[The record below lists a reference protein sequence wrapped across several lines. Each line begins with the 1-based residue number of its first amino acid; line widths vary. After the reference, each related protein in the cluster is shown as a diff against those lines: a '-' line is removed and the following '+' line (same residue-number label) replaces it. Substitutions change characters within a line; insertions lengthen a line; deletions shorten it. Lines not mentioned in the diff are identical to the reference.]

1 MKLYNIYRTL
11 HLTVLVLAVTSCSKN
26 EPMAPDGTEPG
37 QPVSI
42 SITDGGYVSADACN
56 ATNDPASRAVEN
68 GYTTEFTEG
77 DACGLFVVRGGKPV
91 YSNEKLTAERDAATG
106 DLVWKTEEG
115 TTLSGGL
122 SDEHYYLY
130 YPYQTDMTDKTATL
144 TGNAPTDAEFF
155 APLIA
160 SWQPQKDQ
168 STYANYTKSD
178 LMTAKGTAAKGTNNT
193 LRLSFSMTHRM
204 ALAVIEMPTTTY
216 KFENATDIPDFTTP
230 VAASFTGNNLPFRNT
245 DGCYRFLYNSA
256 TSPSLAGSYDNEQ
269 KEFSFSP
276 SATAGSYK
284 RYKVDGAATTV
295 KKCTMQPG
303 DFYCRD
309 AEGNG
314 YVIPQEASFALSQH
328 QCIGIVYYLDD
339 ITGDNSGL
347 LDTKFPNGTHGIV
360 MSLWDIDENG
370 EPKDGNGIM
379 TWTYGDS
386 ESVYDWIK
394 NNISILEAIGAI
406 EIPDIQETDSYSG
419 YANTCAIRA
428 YNEHLSPDDN
438 RRVKPLYALDAF
450 SIKEAYK
457 APSNSSGWYWPSCEE
472 LKVMFLG
479 QGNSKGT
486 SGRDLLDRQIGKLP
500 LKDTSKPEQPANAIK
515 LGIAERW
522 SSTEYNRQA
531 EIAWSIN
538 SNGEAG
544 KYPKYDE
551 FMGYRVRPVLA
562 F

>member
-1 MKLYNIYRTL
+1 MTKLQILYPI
-11 HLTVLVLAVTSCSKN
+11 LAVTLLLASCTADDNTTFVPN
-26 EPMAPDGTEPG
+26 EAQRLSVT
-37 QPVSI
+37 
-42 SITDGGYVSADACN
+42 ITDGGYTSATTDDTS
-56 ATNDPASRAVEN
+56 ATSATRATEN

-77 DACGLFVVRGGKPV
+77 DACGLFVVRSGQMI
-91 YSNEKLTAERDAATG
+91 YSNEKLTAEKDAVTG
-106 DLVWKTEEG
+106 DLVWKPEEG
-115 TTLSGGL
+115 TTLFGGL

-130 YPYQTDMTDKTATL
+130 YPYQASMDGKTAAL

-160 SWQPQKDQ
+160 SWQPQEDQ
-168 STYANYTKSD
+168 STYDNYTKSD
-178 LMTAKGTAAKGTNNT
+178 LMTAKGTAAKGANNT
-193 LRLSFSMTHRM
+193 LRLSFAMTHRM
-204 ALAVIEMPTTTY
+204 TLAVIEMPATTY
-216 KFENATDIPDFTTP
+216 KFENTTDIPDFTTP
-230 VAASFTGNNLPFRNT
+230 VAASFTGNNQPFRNT
-245 DGCYRFLYNSA
+245 DGCYRFLYNST

-269 KEFSFSP
+269 KEFSFNP

-295 KKCTMQPG
+295 KKCMMQPG

-314 YVIPQEASFALSQH
+314 YVIPQEASSALSQH

-394 NNISILEAIGAI
+394 NNNSVLEAIGAI

-438 RRVKPLYALDAF
+438 RGVKPLYALDAF
-450 SIKEAYK
+450 SMKEAYK

-486 SGRDLLDRQIGKLP
+486 SGRDLLDGQIGKLP

-531 EIAWSIN
+531 EIAWNIN